1 VGLWGF
7 KIPEFGLMVKTFVHA
22 IANSSVHYSGQEV
35 HQTDPETFV
44 YNLTHTHK
52 QCLKIEE
59 DIEFQRG
66 INIKKN

>member
-1 VGLWGF
+1 
-7 KIPEFGLMVKTFVHA
+7 VHA